1 MLFDSE
7 NSTVLILKNY
17 VTFHII
23 VLKIYHFQVDARAL
37 GEVEYV
43 DVMQGS
49 SEAFLRCSTP
59 TAAELLVS
67 NAPWQQVDI
76 LKGKHCVMLKK

>member
-1 MLFDSE
+1 MLHF
-7 NSTVLILKNY
+7 IL
-17 VTFHII
+17 

-76 LKGKHCVMLKK
+76 LKGKHCVMLKNYLGTGGEHQTHLLSD